1 MKKRLIVGLVILV
14 VAVTTAIVIARPLV
28 SKKAMI
34 KKLPPR
40 PGTVKKAAAVP
51 AKKPISKDKGVLTVK
66 ILDSKKKEMYFRIK
80 AFRTLDHRSSIY
92 EAAFVANR
100 PYELPPGNY
109 DLEIDTTPP
118 KIYKNVSVA
127 KGRERIENLGAIT
140 GAINI
145 KALDA
150 KRRDARYPVNILN
163 SKSKA
168 IITTGTTNR
177 PFELMPGIY
186 DIDIA
191 TSPHQIKKDVKVKA
205 GSETFIDLG
214 SNIGSILVKAVDETG
229 KDARYNARLLKSE
242 TNEQVAYI
250 STNRPAEVLEGTY
263 SVELAST
270 PRQTKKDVKV
280 SAGQET
286 VVEFT
291 VQAPPPSP
299 AKAKK

>member
-1 MKKRLIVGLVILV
+1 MR
-14 VAVTTAIVIARPLV
+14 ARDRV
-28 SKKAMI
+28 
-34 KKLPPR
+34 
-40 PGTVKKAAAVP
+40 
-51 AKKPISKDKGVLTVK
+51 
-66 ILDSKKKEMYFRIK
+66 E
-80 AFRTLDHRSSIY
+80 
-92 EAAFVANR
+92 
-100 PYELPPGNY
+100 
-109 DLEIDTTPP
+109 DLG
-118 KIYKNVSVA
+118 S
-127 KGRERIENLGAIT
+127 IT
-140 GAINI
+140 GSINI

-168 IITTGTTNR
+168 IIMTGMTNR

>member
-1 MKKRLIVGLVILV
+1 MKKSLIVVSIASIVVLSAAAILMF
-14 VAVTTAIVIARPLV
+14 RPLI
-28 SKKAMI
+28 SKKGGKEA
-34 KKLPPR
+34 P
-40 PGTVKKAAAVP
+40 AP
-51 AKKPISKDKGVLTVK
+51 AKTARRAKPIPAKRPISKDKGVLTVK
-66 ILDSKKKEMYFRIK
+66 IVDSKKKEMYFRIK
-80 AFRTLDHRSSIY
+80 AFRALDHRSSIS

-118 KIYKNVSVA
+118 KIYKNVTVA
-127 KGRERIENLGAIT
+127 KGRERMENLGAIT

-168 IITTGTTNR
+168 IIMAGMTNR

-191 TSPHQIKKDVKVKA
+191 TLPHQIKKDVKVKA

-214 SNIGSILVKAVDETG
+214 FNIGGILVKAVDEAG